1 VAFPLNPTNG
11 QTAVFNGITH
21 TYNAATNSWTRVA
34 GAVTATTTL
43 LITSTAS
50 STDTTTGALVV
61 RGGVGIGGN
70 VNIGGSLATTGSGGS
85 ISGANIISSGV
96 ISVTSTATTTGTNTG
111 ALIVAGGVGIGGSLY
126 VGGAFIT
133 TGTGG
138 SITGADLI
146 SSTRIQVV
154 GTSSSTSTT
163 TGALTVTGGVGIG
176 GDLYVGGNIISAG
189 GVIGGGGGGGG
200 SSTSTSFLVITSATN
215 STSTTTG
222 ALVVRGGVGIGLDV
236 VVGGTVNILTTA
248 NSTST
253 TTGALTVAGTV
264 AASGFKGVGG
274 DGVITGVRFLT
285 VQDIIVTGNLTA
297 PNLAINSG
305 TFLTPV
311 RILNTT
317 SSTGTTTGALVVSG
331 GVGVG
336 GVINAPTFAGV
347 GGAGVITGVSLMNVQ
362 DIVITGSITAPNL
375 AINNSGTFL
384 TPVRILSTA
393 ESVSTTTGALVVSGG
408 VGVGGTINA
417 PTFAGVGGAGVIS
430 GVQQLF
436 GLNISATGTVTATNL
451 AVTGNV
457 ISPFRVSDTTL
468 ATSTQTGAMVVAGG
482 LGVGGSIYAGNYVGQ
497 GGPGVMSCI
506 SALFATN
513 IFATNVTATTFA
525 TTGTG
530 GTISGVTNLQA
541 VNVTATFLTIV
552 NGVQNVFT
560 VTNTTTS
567 VSTQTGA
574 LVVAGGLGVGGTV
587 FASSFATTGT
597 GGSIT
602 DVSFMTISGT
612 FTSTS
617 TTTGA
622 LTVTGGV
629 GIQGDLYVGGQIFA
643 GNISG
648 GGSAASS
655 SGTTQTFVISSIAPS
670 RSTNTGALQ
679 VVGGVGIG
687 LGLVVGATITGTSL
701 ILTSTIPATS
711 TQTGALRVA
720 GGIGVGA
727 GIVTGGPIIPAAG
740 GLYDLGTP
748 TNEFRNGYFDNLDLT
763 GVTLTN
769 ISGLLGI
776 LTATT
781 ITSNLLSTGTNTGAL
796 RVTGGVGIGGN
807 LFVGGT
813 ATIVGPLVTSLI
825 TGAGSDVVFRLN
837 TGSDVIFST
846 TTQVLLFDTGT
857 AVSTQTGALV
867 VRGGV
872 GVGGTVFARSLT
884 ATNLTITGTAAA
896 TNTTTGAVVITG
908 GVGIGGD
915 IHFSGNLYQNGELF
929 TPSGGGGGPFGG
941 ETTSTVNILNS
952 TVSTSTDTGALTVVG
967 GVGIGGDLNVGG
979 GIFDSGARVSSLR
992 NLSLYQAGALL
1003 QNAGTIR
1010 WYAPFTI
1017 RIVRISANVG
1027 TAPGAALVVTLRS
1040 NGAGIADVSIPGA
1053 ATTSSVFTTPTVVNE
1068 GNYLTVDI
1076 SPVNPAASAGAELYL
1091 IIVYEIV

>member
-1 VAFPLNPTNG
+1 MAFPLNPTNG

-43 LITSTAS
+43 LITGTAN

-85 ISGANIISSGV
+85 ITGANIISSGV

-146 SSTRIQVV
+146 SSRRVTVI
-154 GTSSSTSTT
+154 GTGSSTSTT

-200 SSTSTSFLVITSATN
+200 GSSTLTNFLVITSATN

-236 VVGGTVNILTTA
+236 VVGGTINA
-248 NSTST
+248 PRF
-253 TTGALTVAGTV
+253 AGI
-264 AASGFKGVGG
+264 GG
-274 DGVITGVRFLT
+274 EGVITGVTFLT
-285 VQDIIVTGNLTA
+285 VQDIVVTGNLTA

-336 GVINAPTFAGV
+336 GTINAPTFAGV

-393 ESVSTTTGALVVSGG
+393 SSTSTTTGALIVTGG

-430 GVQQLF
+430 GVQQIF
-436 GLNISATGTVTATNL
+436 GQNISATGTVTATNL

-513 IFATNVTATTFA
+513 IIATNVTATTFA

-541 VNVTATFLTIV
+541 INVTATFLTIV
-552 NGVQNVFT
+552 NGIPGIFT
-560 VTNTTTS
+560 VTNTTVAT
-567 VSTQTGA
+567 STQTGA
-574 LVVAGGLGVGGTV
+574 MIVAGGLGVGGTV

-602 DVSFMTISGT
+602 DVSFMSISGT

-622 LTVTGGV
+622 LTVAGGV
-629 GIQGDLYVGGQIFA
+629 GIQGDLYVGGMIVA
-643 GNISG
+643 SNISG
-648 GGSAASS
+648 GTAASS
-655 SGTTQTFVISSIAPS
+655 SGTTQTFVISSVAPS

-687 LGLVVGATITGTSL
+687 LGLVVGAAITGTSL
-701 ILTSTIPATS
+701 ILTSTVPATS

-727 GIVTGGPIIPAAG
+727 GIVTGGNIIPAAG

-748 TNEFRNGYFDNLDLT
+748 TNEFRNGYFDNVDLT

-781 ITSNLLSTGTNTGAL
+781 ITSNLASTGTNSGAL
-796 RVTGGVGIGGN
+796 RVVGGIGVGGN

-813 ATIVGPLVTSLI
+813 ATIAGPLVTSLI
-825 TGAGSDVVFRLN
+825 TGAGSNVVFRLN

-846 TTQVLLFDTGT
+846 TTQVLLFDTST
-857 AVSTQTGALV
+857 AASTQTGALV
-867 VRGGV
+867 VRGGI
-872 GVGGTVFARSLT
+872 GVGGTVFARSVT

-896 TNTTTGAVVITG
+896 TNTTTGAVIIAG

-979 GIFDSGARVSSLR
+979 GIFDSGARVSPFR
-992 NLSLYQAGALL
+992 NLSLYQAGSLL
-1003 QNAGTIR
+1003 QNVGTIR

-1027 TAPGAALVVTLRS
+1027 TAPGAALVVTLKS

-1053 ATTSSVFTTPTVVNE
+1053 ATTSSVYTIPTVVNE

-1076 SPVNPAASAGAELYL
+1076 TPVNPTASAGAELYL